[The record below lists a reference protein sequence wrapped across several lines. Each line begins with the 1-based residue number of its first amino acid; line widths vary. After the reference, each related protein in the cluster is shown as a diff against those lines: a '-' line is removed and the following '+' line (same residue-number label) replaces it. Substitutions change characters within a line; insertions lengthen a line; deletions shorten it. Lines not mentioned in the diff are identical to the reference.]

1 MFVILNGVITVT
13 DIVLLITCKVRR
25 LIALR
30 TYYVR
35 VCAFVTWRTSVS
47 ETIRKPPLVKDQ
59 TAFEKKLN
67 KIWRKTIF
75 NMTDWILTPCNV
87 ARLWHWFRH
96 VTAPCNVIRGYGMT
110 CRWNCPVAAPRN
122 VIRSSRIITLIHQLA
137 APCNV
142 TGGSGMTCHWIRPY
156 VRHIEFYIWF
166 QFWSYN
172 RSRHV
177 ILHQSA

>member
-96 VTAPCNVIRGYGMT
+96 VTAPCNVACGSG
-110 CRWNCPVAAPRN
+110 
-122 VIRSSRIITLIHQLA
+122 IITLIHQLA

-142 TGGSGMTCHWIRPY
+142 AGGSGMTCHWIRPY